1 MIYLDGILNILKPP
15 GMTSHDVVSVVRKK
29 INMKKVG
36 HTGTLDPNAVGVLP
50 ICVGK
55 ATKIS
60 QFLLDGKKK
69 YRAEL
74 TLGIETDTE
83 DMYGEIIKRLPVNST
98 KEEIESSILSFI
110 GEYDQVPPMY
120 SALKVNGKK
129 LYELAREGIDIER
142 KSRQVVIYNI
152 DIIKIDN
159 DKVMFDVLC
168 SKGTYIRTLCKDIGR
183 KLGCG
188 GVMSFLLRTEASGFN
203 LDTSVTIEELIEMD
217 DVNSILLPLDFPL
230 EHMPKVIVKS
240 SYSKQALNGNRIFP
254 YYLNNKLDI
263 PLETEVRIY
272 LEEEFIGFGIVKCD
286 DSEQNYI
293 KFLRLLFERK

>member
-83 DMYGEIIKRLPVNST
+83 DIYGEIIKRLPVNST

-142 KSRQVVIYNI
+142 KSRRVVIYNI

-217 DVNSILLPLDFPL
+217 DVNSILMPLDFPL

-272 LEEEFIGFGIVKCD
+272 LEEEFIGFGIVRCD
-286 DSEQNYI
+286 DNGQNYI